1 MTKLGGPRPVPR
13 PATRVGR
20 HLLFPGGRVARLSR
34 REQLLF
40 AIGLKTSTTNH
51 ERSARL

>member
-1 MTKLGGPRPVPR
+1 MR

-20 HLLFPGGRVARLSR
+20 YLLFPGGRVTRLSR

-40 AIGLKTSTTNH
+40 ALGLKTSMSTTT
-51 ERSARL
+51 ERRSL